1 MSSRDSVDTHLG
13 EPPKGRQALPSGFIK
28 AFPWRVRGEVMLLH
42 LIILQENDFICSDST
57 WRKGI
62 LNLACLCGGREC
74 MRETGRRASERDM
87 AYEGFLCHPLL
98 QITHLAKALCHPVRK
113 DLVQGWGRVCLSGFL
128 WVALELHL
136 PLTPKFW
143 DYSITPGRE
152 DGEGAS
158 HKALEK
164 SSQPHRAQQSEWT

>member
-1 MSSRDSVDTHLG
+1 
-13 EPPKGRQALPSGFIK
+13 
-28 AFPWRVRGEVMLLH
+28 MLLH

-62 LNLACLCGGREC
+62 LNLACLCGEREC
-74 MRETGRRASERDM
+74 MRKTGRRESERDM

-98 QITHLAKALCHPVRK
+98 QITHLAKALCHLVGK

-164 SSQPHRAQQSEWT
+164 SSQPHRAQQSEQIWEGLAFLLLQQKDESQ